1 MDTTKK
7 LPFWRR
13 RVDVVVAGKAAAEQR
28 TEFNWR
34 LLTVPLYWLML
45 TAAGVGVFW
54 TICLVFSVTVSLVK
68 AFPVI
73 AAILLIGLL
82 LKR

>member
-1 MDTTKK
+1 
-7 LPFWRR
+7 
-13 RVDVVVAGKAAAEQR
+13 
-28 TEFNWR
+28 
-34 LLTVPLYWLML
+34 ML
-45 TAAGVGVFW
+45 TAVGVGVIR
-54 TICLVFSVTVSLVK
+54 TICLVFSLTVSLVK